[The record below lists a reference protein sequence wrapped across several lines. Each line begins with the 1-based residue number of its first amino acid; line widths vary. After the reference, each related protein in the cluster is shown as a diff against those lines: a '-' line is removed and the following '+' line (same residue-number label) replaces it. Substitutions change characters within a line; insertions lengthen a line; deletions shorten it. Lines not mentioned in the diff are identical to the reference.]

1 MENEL
6 IELAVSQ
13 GIWAV
18 VAVCLLIYIV
28 KTNEKRD
35 LKQEER
41 ENNYQKLLFELT
53 DKFSILNNI
62 QTDIDDIKEFIRKKD
77 S

>member
-6 IELAVSQ
+6 LELAVSQ

-18 VAVCLLIYIV
+18 VAVCLLLYIV

-62 QTDIDDIKEFIRKKD
+62 QADIDDIKDFIRKKD